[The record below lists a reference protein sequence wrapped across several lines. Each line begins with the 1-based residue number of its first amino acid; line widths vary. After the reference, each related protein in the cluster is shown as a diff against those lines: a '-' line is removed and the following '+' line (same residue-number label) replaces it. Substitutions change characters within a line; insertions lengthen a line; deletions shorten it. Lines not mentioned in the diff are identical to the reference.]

1 MRINAIGQIIK
12 IRGTYGYSTFS
23 GGLTNSQ
30 AQKSIKEV
38 SHFEST

>member
-1 MRINAIGQIIK
+1 MAIQLFPG
-12 IRGTYGYSTFS
+12 

-38 SHFEST
+38 SHFESI